1 VVVRYV
7 YRAFI
12 LRGPCFGLELCS
24 VGWRLLSGS
33 VHLEWFGR
41 LVWLGVMS
49 VCHVDGFSPWVQ
61 VMLVGDVYYWD
72 HRTYCMGHINVCTIC
87 IAK

>member
-1 VVVRYV
+1 MEVAGLG
-7 YRAFI
+7 AFI
-12 LRGPCFGLELCS
+12 
-24 VGWRLLSGS
+24 
-33 VHLEWFGR
+33 LEWFGR